1 MITPDVYLE
10 IVRQRMV
17 ADGCTVSEEYV
28 CSKATLVGYRAQTRA
43 LTRMYVFTVCAA
55 VDRVEKAGLSD
66 FVNAAVNLG
75 LNRKGQ
81 WRGMQSGVIVLPVL
95 VTTAIEESAIALTQ
109 KVHRLHSA
117 GFAALAQPAVVDMF
131 TGTVWAFRGT
141 RVWGYAHNSLI
152 KQKFSKYLPGP
163 FEKSCIL

>member
-1 MITPDVYLE
+1 
-10 IVRQRMV
+10 
-17 ADGCTVSEEYV
+17 
-28 CSKATLVGYRAQTRA
+28 
-43 LTRMYVFTVCAA
+43 MYVFTVCAA
-55 VDRVEKAGLSD
+55 VDRVEEAGLSD

-117 GFAALAQPAVVDMF
+117 GFAALAQPAVVGMF
-131 TGTVWAFRGT
+131 TGAVWTFRGT

-152 KQKFSKYLPGP
+152 KQKFSKYLPEP
-163 FEKSCIL
+163 SEKS